1 MEMCFGI
8 KSVEEFEKKVDDL
21 VSDVLLSGDLLDYL
35 NSGLD
40 WTLMWIGLEE
50 YIVGSLDK
58 HGISLLDYHELWLR
72 EIFFYKI
79 QEQTKTDLGFCKY
92 FEPAFENR
100 AKALLTGD
108 YSFDSFNYCNY
119 GCNSGDEKVMTTC
132 SGTER
137 DYCVFLRDEV

>member
-21 VSDVLLSGDLLDYL
+21 VSDVLSSGDLLDYL

-40 WTLMWIGLEE
+40 WTLMWIRLDE
-50 YIVGSLDK
+50 YIVSSLDSYE
-58 HGISLLDYHELWLR
+58 ISLLDYEQLWLK

-79 QEQTKTDLGFCKY
+79 QEQTKIDLGFCKY

-108 YSFDSFNYCNY
+108 NSYDSSNYCNF
-119 GCNSGDEKVMTTC
+119 GGEKVMTTC

-137 DYCVFLRDEV
+137 DYCVFLRNEV